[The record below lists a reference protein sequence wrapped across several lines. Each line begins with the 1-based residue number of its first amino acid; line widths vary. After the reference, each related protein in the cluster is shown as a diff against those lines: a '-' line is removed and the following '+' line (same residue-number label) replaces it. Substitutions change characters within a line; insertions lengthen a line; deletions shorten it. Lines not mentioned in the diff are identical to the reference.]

1 MSNEPKT
8 AQSPALLKTAPPV
21 SAIPTHRSN
30 TPTLAAF
37 QTSSSS
43 NTTSSAIPSTQSHSK
58 DLGSQKQHTVTTSSI
73 QVDATSK
80 SNVTSASHT
89 ESKPVSTDTPKE
101 KPIRK
106 KRGQYRKTILRQQAE
121 AIETARAAGLPIPVF
136 PPLDSGK
143 SSKNTERRPEVSEEA
158 ERKEASS
165 ATVEHL
171 DIRTNKANQD
181 RSVDRAVME
190 RELAML
196 QEEADEDLKKREQ
209 ETNRALMRAQVVNVS
224 EMLLSPLNS
233 QYDHCCCLIS

>member
-1 MSNEPKT
+1 M
-8 AQSPALLKTAPPV
+8 
-21 SAIPTHRSN
+21 
-30 TPTLAAF
+30 
-37 QTSSSS
+37 
-43 NTTSSAIPSTQSHSK
+43 
-58 DLGSQKQHTVTTSSI
+58 GSQKQHTATSSI

-80 SNVTSASHT
+80 SSVTSASQT
-89 ESKPVSTDTPKE
+89 ESKTISIDTPKE

-143 SSKNTERRPEVSEEA
+143 SSKNTEKRPEASEENDH
-158 ERKEASS
+158 KEASS

-171 DIRTNKANQD
+171 DIRTGKPSQD

-224 EMLLSPLNS
+224 VMLFYPLE
-233 QYDHCCCLIS
+233 